1 MKKVFALIAVL
12 LTASILSAQTQKI
25 GYVDTQTIL
34 TQYSAAIKATSDL
47 EAIAAKW
54 RTSVDS
60 MAQDLQGKYADYQ
73 QKASTMTPDAQKATQ
88 QQLVQQEQYIQK
100 FNQQKFGQGGELAA
114 KQEELL
120 RPVRQKIYDAIEE
133 VSKKE
138 KIKFVFDKA
147 GDVLLLYADPTY
159 DLTFK
164 VLDKLKTK

>member
-1 MKKVFALIAVL
+1 MKKLI
-12 LTASILSAQTQKI
+12 ILSAILFAVTVANVQAQKI

-47 EAIAAKW
+47 ETIAASW
-54 RTSVDS
+54 RASVDS
-60 MAQDLQGKYADYQ
+60 MAQDLQTKYTGYQ
-73 QKASTMTPDAQKATQ
+73 QKAATMTPEANQGAQ
-88 QQLVQQEQYIQK
+88 QQLVQQEQYIQQ
-100 FNQQKFGQGGELAA
+100 FNQSKFGQGGELAL

-120 RPVRQKIYDAIEE
+120 RPVREKIYAAIEE
-133 VSKKE
+133 VSKSE